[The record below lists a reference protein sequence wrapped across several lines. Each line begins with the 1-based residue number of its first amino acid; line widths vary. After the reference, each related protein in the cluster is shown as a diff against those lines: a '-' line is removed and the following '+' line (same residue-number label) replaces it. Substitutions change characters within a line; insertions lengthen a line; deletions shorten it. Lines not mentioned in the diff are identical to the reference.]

1 MKLKKKRAK
10 LRKKIARLQ
19 QELNEMAHAADKPVK
34 AVDEFPNHDC
44 SHCSRKAGEPRRRS
58 FLPNGRETSCPV
70 CCRFM
75 DIPSTA
81 GM

>member
-10 LRKKIARLQ
+10 LRKKIDRLQ
-19 QELNEMAHAADKPVK
+19 QELNELSRKPAK
-34 AVDEFPNHDC
+34 AVDEFPLHNC
-44 SHCSRKAGEPRRRS
+44 SHCNRKAGEPRRRS